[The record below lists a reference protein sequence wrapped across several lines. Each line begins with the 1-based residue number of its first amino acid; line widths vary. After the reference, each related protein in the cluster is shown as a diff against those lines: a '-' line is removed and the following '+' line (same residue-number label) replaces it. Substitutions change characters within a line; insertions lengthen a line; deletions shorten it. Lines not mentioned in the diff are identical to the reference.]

1 MKNFTERLIALG
13 LIGSL
18 AITGLAACNDP
29 RVRAEGAVQTDIT
42 KASEEDKETEKEESS
57 EESRETEMKEQSLVG
72 GWAASEDM
80 KITDDLKKIFDKA
93 MEGLD
98 GVDYEPLAYLS
109 SQIVAGKNHC
119 FLCKATTVTPGAVP
133 GYALVYIYEK
143 LDGGC
148 EILNIQKIML
158 PSTKDAY
165 PPEEELPGGWNP
177 AEDTSVTS
185 DIEAVL
191 KKASE
196 ALTGAEF
203 EPVAYLGSQV
213 VAGTNHAIFCKQ
225 TPSIPSP
232 DAGYSIVYI
241 YEDLNGNCEITKIDD
256 LTISLDR

>member
-1 MKNFTERLIALG
+1 MKKYTKNLIALG
-13 LIGSL
+13 LIGAMSVT
-18 AITGLAACNDP
+18 AFAACSNPQVKAAGKDKTE
-29 RVRAEGAVQTDIT
+29 ASATSIEG
-42 KASEEDKETEKEESS
+42 KETDKSESTT
-57 EESRETEMKEQSLVG
+57 ESKETEMKDDVLLG

-165 PPEEELPGGWNP
+165 PPEAELPGGWNP

-196 ALTGAEF
+196 TLTGAEF

-241 YEDLNGNCEITKIDD
+241 YEDLKGNCEITKIDD